1 MKDYKYPL
9 SGGIGPSPEFAK
21 KGLAQYAVNVG
32 LRCGHDCTYCSSR
45 ATLRCHKAF
54 GECGERPFSNGYSIV
69 DPDIVEK
76 VVRDARNRRRRGL
89 VQICTT
95 VDAWAPEVQQLQ
107 LGRRCLEAI
116 LAEPGWTVRI
126 LTKNAAVAEDFGLIR
141 RHRDRVLVGLSLTG
155 TPDKERVLS
164 VIEPYASPISERLAA
179 LKKAAK
185 LGLRTYGMLCPLL
198 PGIADAPEQVGE
210 LVRFVK
216 ECGAEEVFSEGV
228 NPRGNSLTLT
238 EDVLRQSGFVSE
250 AEAIS
255 AIRKR
260 KVWSA
265 YVVNL
270 VQNVQR
276 AMRDHMATE
285 KLRFLLYPSGLAEQD
300 KRAIQ
305 RDDTGV
311 VWLYSRSAS

>member
-1 MKDYKYPL
+1 MKNYKYIL
-9 SGGIGPSPEFAK
+9 SNGIRPSPEFAK
-21 KGLAQYAVNVG
+21 KGLAEFAVNVG

-45 ATLRCHKAF
+45 AMLRCHEAF
-54 GECGERPFSNGYSIV
+54 KHLGEHAFDVGYSIV

-76 VVRDARNRRRRGL
+76 VTDDAKRLRRRGL

-95 VDAWAPEVQQLQ
+95 VDAWAPEAQQLQ

-126 LTKNAAVAEDFGLIR
+126 LTKNAAVVEDFDLIK

-155 TPDKERVLS
+155 TADKDHVLAA
-164 VIEPYASPISERLAA
+164 IEPHASPISDRMATPR
-179 LKKAAK
+179 KAHK

-198 PGIADAPEQVGE
+198 PGIADAPDQIDE

-216 ECGAEEVFSEGV
+216 DCGAEEVFSEAV
-228 NPRGNSLTLT
+228 NARGNSLTLT
-238 EDVLRQSGFVSE
+238 QQVFRDHGFPAE

-260 KVWSA
+260 PVWSQ

-270 VQNVQR
+270 VQNIQQ
-276 AMRDHMATE
+276 AMRTHMNTG
-285 KLRFLLYPSGLAEQD
+285 KLRFLLYPKGLAENDCQTIKKHD
-300 KRAIQ
+300 A
-305 RDDTGV
+305 GV
-311 VWLYSRSAS
+311 VWL